1 MPIQVVCSGCKA
13 RFSVSDQF
21 AGRTGPCP
29 KCKQPITIP
38 AAPVKAVVIH
48 EPEAPVT
55 SSQGSGRMPTA
66 PIASTETP
74 PPRWKLAAVAAGSVA
89 AILAAVIARA
99 VWGPGLAP
107 AWFLGLGAVALALP
121 CVLVGY
127 GIARERELEPYRGRS
142 LLLRA
147 VICAAVYALLWGVR
161 GFIPAEMT
169 TEMWQWL
176 YIAPLFFGAGALASL
191 ATLDLEWAAAVAHYS
206 LYVLFTALLRWA
218 AGFTPI

>member
-1 MPIQVVCSGCKA
+1 MPIQVVCSGCKS

-29 KCKQPITIP
+29 KCKKPISVP

-48 EPEAPVT
+48 EPEAPVA
-55 SSQGSGRMPTA
+55 SSAGTGRVPTA
-66 PIASTETP
+66 PIVSREKP
-74 PPRWKLAAVAAGSVA
+74 LSRLVIAAVAGGAVVA
-89 AILAAVIARA
+89 LLAALAARFT
-99 VWGPGLAP
+99 WGPGLAP
-107 AWFLGLGAVALALP
+107 AWFLALGAAALALP

-127 GIARERELEPYRGRS
+127 AIARERELEPYRGRP
-142 LLLRA
+142 LFLRA
-147 VICAAVYALLWGVR
+147 LICAAVYALLWGVR

-206 LYVLFTALLRWA
+206 LYVLCTSALRWV
-218 AGFTPI
+218 AGFTPL

>member
-1 MPIQVVCSGCKA
+1 MAIQVVCSGCKA

-29 KCKQPITIP
+29 KCKKPITIP
-38 AAPVKAVVIH
+38 AAPVQSVVIH

-55 SSQGSGRMPTA
+55 ASKGTGRVPTA
-66 PIASTETP
+66 PILSKEKPLSRLRAAGVAVGALVVM
-74 PPRWKLAAVAAGSVA
+74 LAAL
-89 AILAAVIARA
+89 LARLAC
-99 VWGPGLAP
+99 GPGLAP
-107 AWFLGLGAVALALP
+107 AWLLAVAAVALSLP

-127 GIARERELEPYRGRS
+127 GIARDRELEPYSGRS

-147 VICAAVYALLWGVR
+147 TICAAVYALLWGVR
-161 GFIPAEMT
+161 GLLPPEMT
-169 TEMWQWL
+169 AEMWQWL
-176 YIAPLFFGAGALASL
+176 YIAPLFFGAGALAAL

-206 LYVLFTALLRWA
+206 LYVIFTAVLRWL